1 MLHIDPAI
9 PWLSEESPCFPSADI
24 ALSEPNGLLAAG
36 GNLKPETLI
45 NAYQNGI
52 FPWFN
57 EGEPPLWWSPDPR
70 LILDPTELSVS
81 RSLARTIRAKPWTV
95 SLNHEFASVIAAC
108 MQSRTARPD
117 TWITSAMYQ
126 AYLHL
131 HHLGFAHCVEV
142 FDEHHTLI
150 GGLYGVS
157 IGCMFF
163 GESMFSFQRDV
174 SKVALFYLCQYLT
187 QHHLPLID
195 CQVQNEHL
203 IRLGAKPM
211 PRTEFIQKITEL
223 CAAKPDTKL
232 WNKQILSVS

>member
-81 RSLARTIRAKPWTV
+81 RSLSQDDPCQTLDSIIKSRVRKRYCCLYAIKDCPSGYLDHVGNVPGVFTPASFRPRA
-95 SLNHEFASVIAAC
+95 L
-108 MQSRTARPD
+108 R
-117 TWITSAMYQ
+117 
-126 AYLHL
+126 
-131 HHLGFAHCVEV
+131 
-142 FDEHHTLI
+142 
-150 GGLYGVS
+150 
-157 IGCMFF
+157 
-163 GESMFSFQRDV
+163 
-174 SKVALFYLCQYLT
+174 
-187 QHHLPLID
+187 
-195 CQVQNEHL
+195 
-203 IRLGAKPM
+203 
-211 PRTEFIQKITEL
+211 
-223 CAAKPDTKL
+223 
-232 WNKQILSVS
+232 